1 LQKRFHFDNIVISRY
16 DQVHGRNSFQRDK
29 TKGLE
34 KDRLEL
40 ATVDVGAIID
50 FASSSGTLVLTSA
63 YADCSADVNDAYHPF
78 ARPTSFTSRLLR
90 VQVGSIGKSPFSAH
104 HRPLSRGAESL

>member
-1 LQKRFHFDNIVISRY
+1 LQKRFHFDNIVIPCY

-34 KDRLEL
+34 KDRREL

-50 FASSSGTLVLTSA
+50 FASSFGTLVLTRA
-63 YADCSADVNDAYHPF
+63 YADWSADVNDAYHPF

-90 VQVGSIGKSPFSAH
+90 VQVGSIGKSPFSAQ
-104 HRPLSRGAESL
+104 LGI

>member
-1 LQKRFHFDNIVISRY
+1 MLHCNQIRALQKRFHFDNIMISRY

-50 FASSSGTLVLTSA
+50 FASSFGKNRLSA
-63 YADCSADVNDAYHPF
+63 Q
-78 ARPTSFTSRLLR
+78 LE
-90 VQVGSIGKSPFSAH
+90 I
-104 HRPLSRGAESL
+104 